1 MVLLRR
7 LREVRPVERAF
18 VRIEVA
24 PDLDGTVVDPST
36 ADRGHADAIERV
48 TASGRVNG
56 D

>member
-1 MVLLRR
+1 MR
-7 LREVRPVERAF
+7 LVEPAF

-24 PDLDGTVVDPST
+24 PDLLGTVGHSST
-36 ADRGHADAIERV
+36 ADRGHADAIEHV